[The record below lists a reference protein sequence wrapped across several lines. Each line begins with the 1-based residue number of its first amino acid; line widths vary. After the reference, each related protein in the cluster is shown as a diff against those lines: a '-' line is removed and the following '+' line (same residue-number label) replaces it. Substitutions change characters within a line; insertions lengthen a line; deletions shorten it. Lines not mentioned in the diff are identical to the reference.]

1 MRENDLLHWLTH
13 STRPDASVPVP
24 IGDDMAAVAIPPHA
38 AAGLALLKID
48 QALDGVHFNL
58 TTCGPAAAGRKAVN
72 RCLSDC
78 AAMAAAPA
86 AIMVSVALPAHMPLA
101 AAQALLTACRNAAA
115 EFNCPLVGG
124 DTAIWQ
130 QPLVITVSALGFATQ
145 RPVQRRGA
153 QLADAIVVSGKLG
166 GSILG
171 RHLTFTPRIKLA
183 SLLQTIAPV
192 HSMMD
197 LSDGLAADLP
207 RLAEASG
214 LGAIVDEAKLP
225 VHPDAIQLAKQ
236 DGRSPA
242 QHALCDGEDYELLF
256 TLSPHGAAQLP
267 THLADVPLTI
277 IGEMTRPPEL
287 HVRSPDGIL
296 QPWPV
301 GGFEHRGTAP

>member
-1 MRENDLLHWLTH
+1 MRENDLLHWLMH
-13 STRPDASVPVP
+13 STRPDAAVPVP
-24 IGDDMAAVAIPPHA
+24 IGDDMAAVAISPQ

-58 TTCGPAAAGRKAVN
+58 STCGPAAAGRKAVN

-78 AAMAAAPA
+78 AAMATAPA
-86 AIMVSVALPAHMPLA
+86 AIMVSVALPADMPLA
-101 AAQALLTACRNAAA
+101 AAQTLLTACRNAAA

-130 QPLVITVSALGFATQ
+130 HPLVITVSALGFATQ
-145 RPVQRRGA
+145 SPVLRCGA

-207 RLAEASG
+207 RLAAASG
-214 LGAIVDEAKLP
+214 LGAVVDEARLP
-225 VHPDAIQLAKQ
+225 VHPDATQLAAR
-236 DGRSPA
+236 DGQSPTH
-242 QHALCDGEDYELLF
+242 HALCDGEDYELLF
-256 TLSPHGAAQLP
+256 TLSQHDAARLP
-267 THLADVPLTI
+267 TQLADVPLTI
-277 IGEMTRPPEL
+277 IGEMTSEPTLRL
-287 HVRSPDGIL
+287 RAPDGTL
-296 QPWPV
+296 QPWPA
-301 GGFEHRGTAP
+301 GGFEHQGDAH